1 MERLKI
7 LIAALILCIV
17 IIVHEFGHFLLA
29 KTNGIV
35 VEEFSVGMGP
45 RILTTV
51 KGGTRYSL
59 KLIPFGGACQMKGED
74 DGDCSEGSFGSK
86 NVWRR
91 ISVVAAGPI
100 FNFVLAFLGAMII
113 VSFMGYDPATVVR
126 VNEGSPEEQAGLQVG
141 DLITEFDGK
150 KIHMG
155 RELYMYL
162 TLEGLEDKEI
172 SIVVERDGKE
182 EVLTYRPATQD
193 RYMLGFSY
201 TPSEEQAQIA
211 SLTLGGVLQKAGL
224 EIGDIIYS
232 IDGQKVE
239 SGAALEQYFTEN
251 PMDGRTLKLTY
262 LRDGL
267 EYEIEVTPE
276 AVHYVAQGFSYN
288 LASQKT
294 NALGVIKYSFYETK
308 YWIESTLLSLKLL
321 VTGQIGMESVSGP
334 VGVVE
339 VIGDVYE
346 DSKDTGSS
354 LVTWLSM
361 LEMLI
366 LISANLG
373 IMNLIPFP
381 ALDGGRLIFLVIEA
395 IRGKRVNPDAEG
407 MVHFAGLM
415 ILMAFMLWVTFRDVI
430 KLF

>member
-1 MERLKI
+1 MRI

-17 IIVHEFGHFLLA
+17 IIMHEFGHFLLA

-45 RILTTV
+45 RILSTE

-74 DGDCSEGSFGSK
+74 DSDCSEGSFGSK

-100 FNFVLAFLGAMII
+100 FNFILAFFGAMII
-113 VSFMGYDPATVVR
+113 VACMGYDPARVVR
-126 VNEGSPEEQAGLQVG
+126 VTEGSPEAEAGLMPG
-141 DLITEFDGK
+141 DLITKFDGK

-155 RELYMYL
+155 RELYMRL
-162 TLEGLEDKEI
+162 SLEGLQDKEI
-172 SIVVERDGKE
+172 TMVVERDGE
-182 EVLTYRPATQD
+182 EKVITYRPATQD

-201 TPSEEQAQIA
+201 VPSEAQAEIT
-211 SLTLGGVLQKAGL
+211 SLTIGGVLQKAGL

-232 IDGQKVE
+232 IDGKKVE
-239 SGAALEQYFTEN
+239 NGIELEKYFDET
-251 PMDGRTLKLTY
+251 PMDGRTLELTY

-267 EYEIEVTPE
+267 EYDIEVTPE
-276 AVHYVAQGFSYN
+276 AVHYVVQGFSYN
-288 LASQKT
+288 LMSEKT
-294 NALGVIKYSFYETK
+294 NALGIIKYSFIETR
-308 YWIESTLLSLKLL
+308 YWVESTLLSLKLL
-321 VTGQIGMESVSGP
+321 VTGKIGMESISGP
-334 VGVVE
+334 VGVVD

-346 DSKDTGSS
+346 DSKDSGSA
-354 LVTWLSM
+354 VTTWLSM

-373 IMNLIPFP
+373 IMNLLPFP
-381 ALDGGRLIFLVIEA
+381 ALDGGRLVFLVIEA
-395 IRGKRVNPDAEG
+395 IRGKRVNPNAEG
-407 MVHFAGLM
+407 MVHFAGLV
-415 ILMAFMLWVTFRDVI
+415 ILMAFMLFVTFRDVI

>member
-1 MERLKI
+1 MKI

-45 RILTTV
+45 GILTTV

-74 DGDCSEGSFGSK
+74 ESDCSEGSFGSK

-100 FNFVLAFLGAMII
+100 FNFILAFFGAMII
-113 VSFMGYDPATVVR
+113 VAFMGYDPATVVR
-126 VNEGSPEEQAGLQVG
+126 VTEGSPEEQAGLMAG

-155 RELYMYL
+155 RELYMRL
-162 TLEGLEDKEI
+162 SLEGLEDKEI
-172 SIVVERDGKE
+172 TMVVERDGKE
-182 EVLTYRPATQD
+182 KEITYRPATQD

-201 TPSEEQAQIA
+201 TPSEEGQAEIV
-211 SLTLGGVLQKAGL
+211 SLTIGGVLQKAGL
-224 EIGDIIYS
+224 EIGDIIYT

-239 SGAALEQYFTEN
+239 NGAALEQYFTEH
-251 PMDGRTLKLTY
+251 PMDGRTLELTY

-267 EYEIEVTPE
+267 EYDIEVTPE

-294 NALGVIKYSFYETK
+294 NAWGVIKYSFYETK
-308 YWIESTLLSLKLL
+308 YWIDSTLLSLKML
-321 VTGQIGMESVSGP
+321 VTGKIGMESISGP

-346 DSKDTGSS
+346 DSKDTGNS

-381 ALDGGRLIFLVIEA
+381 ALDGGRLIFLLIEA

-415 ILMAFMLWVTFRDVI
+415 ILLAFMLFVTFRDVI

>member
-35 VEEFSVGMGP
+35 VEEFSVGLGP

-86 NVWRR
+86 GVWRR
-91 ISVVAAGPI
+91 ISVVIAGPI
-100 FNFVLAFLGAMII
+100 FNFILAFFGAMII
-113 VSFMGYDPATVVR
+113 VAYMGYDPATVTYVKD
-126 VNEGSPEEQAGLQVG
+126 GSPEQAAGLLEG

-155 RELYMYL
+155 RELYMRL
-162 TLEGLEDKEI
+162 SLEGIEDKEI
-172 SIVVERDGKE
+172 TIVVERDGE
-182 EVLTYRPATQD
+182 EKVIKYQPATQD

-201 TPSEEQAQIA
+201 TPTEAQAEIS
-211 SLTLGGVLQKAGL
+211 SLTVGGVLQKAGL

-232 IDGQKVE
+232 INGQRVE
-239 SGAALEQYFTEN
+239 SGAALEQYFTEH
-251 PMDGRTLKLTY
+251 PMDGTALKLTY

-267 EYEIEVTPE
+267 EYEIEVTPK

-294 NALGVIKYSFYETK
+294 NALGVLKYSFYETK
-308 YWIESTLLSLKLL
+308 YWMESTMLSLKLL
-321 VTGQIGMESVSGP
+321 VTGKIGMESISGP

-354 LVTWLSM
+354 LFTWLSM
-361 LEMLI
+361 LEMVI

-373 IMNLIPFP
+373 VMNLLPFP
-381 ALDGGRLIFLVIEA
+381 ALDGGRLVFLLVEA

-407 MVHFAGLM
+407 MVHFAGLI
-415 ILMAFMLWVTFRDVI
+415 ILMVFMLWVTFRDVI

>member
-7 LIAALILCIV
+7 VIAALILCIV

-74 DGDCSEGSFGSK
+74 DSDCSEGSFGSK

-100 FNFVLAFLGAMII
+100 FNFILAFFGAMII
-113 VSFMGYDPATVVR
+113 VACMGYDPAKVIR
-126 VNEGSPEEQAGLQVG
+126 VTEDSPEAEAGLMVG

-150 KIHMG
+150 KIYMG
-155 RELYMYL
+155 RELHMRL
-162 TLEGLEDKEI
+162 SLEGLQDKEI
-172 SIVVERDGKE
+172 TMVVERDGQEK
-182 EVLTYRPATQD
+182 VITYRPATQD

-201 TPSEEQAQIA
+201 VASEKQAEIT

-232 IDGQKVE
+232 IDGKKVE
-239 SGAALEQYFTEN
+239 SGIALELYFTDT
-251 PMDGRTLKLTY
+251 PMDGRTLELTY

-267 EYEIEVTPE
+267 EYEAEVTPE
-276 AVHYVAQGFSYN
+276 KVHYVAQGFAYN
-288 LASQKT
+288 LASEKT
-294 NALGVIKYSFYETK
+294 NAWGVIKYSFIETK
-308 YWIESTLLSLKLL
+308 YWVESTLLSLKLL
-321 VTGQIGMESVSGP
+321 VTGKIGMESISGP
-334 VGVVE
+334 VGVVD

-354 LVTWLSM
+354 LIAWLSM
-361 LEMLI
+361 LEMTI
-366 LISANLG
+366 LLSANLG
-373 IMNLIPFP
+373 IMNLLPFP
-381 ALDGGRLIFLVIEA
+381 ALDGGRLIFLIIEA

-415 ILMAFMLWVTFRDVI
+415 ILMALMLWVTFRDVI

>member
-1 MERLKI
+1 MKI

-35 VEEFSVGMGP
+35 VEEFSVGLGP
-45 RILTTV
+45 RVLSTV
-51 KGGTRYSL
+51 RGGTRYSL

-100 FNFVLAFLGAMII
+100 FNFVLAFFGAMII
-113 VSFMGYDPATVVR
+113 VACLGYDPATVVY
-126 VNEGSPEEQAGLQVG
+126 VAEGSPEAEAGLQVG
-141 DLITEFDGK
+141 DLITEFDGE

-155 RELYMYL
+155 RELYMRL
-162 TLEGLEDKEI
+162 SLEGLEDKEI
-172 SIVVERDGKE
+172 TVVVERDGE
-182 EVLTYRPATQD
+182 EKVITYRPATQD

-201 TPSEEQAQIA
+201 TPSEEQAEIV
-211 SLTLGGVLQKAGL
+211 SLTIGGVLQKSGL

-232 IDGQKVE
+232 INGQKVE
-239 SGAALEQYFTEN
+239 SGIELEAYFNEN
-251 PMDGRTLKLTY
+251 PLDGSTIELTY

-267 EYEIEVTPE
+267 EYDLEVTPE
-276 AVHYVAQGFSYN
+276 AVHYVSQGFSYN

-294 NALGVIKYSFYETK
+294 DALGVIKYSFIETK

-321 VTGQIGMESVSGP
+321 VTGEIGMESVSGP

-346 DSKDTGSS
+346 DSKDAGSS

-373 IMNLIPFP
+373 IMNLLPFP
-381 ALDGGRLIFLVIEA
+381 ALDGGRLIFLIIEA

-407 MVHFAGLM
+407 MVHFVGLM
-415 ILMAFMLWVTFRDVI
+415 ILMAFMLFVTFRDVI